1 MNKKRSAIRA
11 GTALLLVAVIVSAIF
26 TTPLAALTPTSR
38 MSDVYKK
45 SKYYGNLTALELTG
59 DQRTDVIMVA
69 MSQLGYH
76 EGDSESDFDGMNTSG
91 SGNYVEYNYLYG
103 KVDNGSGKVCYGY
116 AWCAAFVSWC
126 QRQAGIP
133 TGTVKS
139 YVSCTNWVTWFK
151 NYSTYKTRASGY
163 TPEPGDVIFFKDASA
178 TRASTH
184 VGIVIYIDSGKVYTI
199 EGNSGGIVGI
209 HNYALTNTYIVGY
222 GVPKYTEKTDV
233 RVDYSRTS
241 FPTGRYITSA
251 SSLNIR
257 SKASTSGSILGTLP
271 IGTYT
276 DISEVSGNWGKIS
289 YNGKDGWISLSYAY
303 LVFPKKVAA
312 KTYTVKFD
320 ANGGNGAPGTLEK
333 TEKTALTLPITL
345 PYSSGKT
352 FKGWST
358 VKGGA
363 VKYAAGAKYDV
374 DSDITLYAVWEDNIY
389 KISFYDYDGKLIRT
403 DEYKYLD
410 KIVFPESPKRPPDG
424 KYEYTFKGW
433 DNQKKTVTMNDKY
446 YAVYEKA
453 PVKQETSK
461 DTESATDKNTATNP
475 ITDVI
480 TDPATNPITS
490 KVSET
495 ITGKPSEP
503 QDTFTEPTEN
513 TVGKTDGE
521 SDGETV
527 AETPEESRTESEA
540 GMTDDT
546 ESATPG
552 SETAKNEY
560 SGGCASTINGI
571 ISVVAILSVAGI
583 MFEKKRGIR

>member
-1 MNKKRSAIRA
+1 MNKKRSAIRS
-11 GTALLLVAVIVSAIF
+11 GTFLLLVAVIVSAMLM
-26 TTPLAALTPTSR
+26 TPLAALTPTSR

-45 SKYYGNLTALELTG
+45 SKYYENLVSLELTG

-91 SGNYVEYNYLYG
+91 SDNYVEYNYLYG
-103 KVDNGSGKVCYGY
+103 KVDNGSGKICYGY

-163 TPEPGDVIFFKDASA
+163 TPEPGDIIFFKDASA

-184 VGIVIYIDSGKVYTI
+184 VGIVIYTDSGKVYTI
-199 EGNSGGIVGI
+199 EGNSGGVVGI

-222 GVPKYTEKTDV
+222 GVPKYAEKSDV
-233 RVDYSRTS
+233 HVDYSRNS
-241 FPTGRYITSA
+241 FPAGRYITSA
-251 SSLNIR
+251 SSLNVR
-257 SKASTSGSILGTLP
+257 SKASTSGSILGSLP
-271 IGTYT
+271 IGTYA

-289 YNGKDGWISLSYAY
+289 YNGKEGWISLSYAY
-303 LVFPKKVAA
+303 LVSPKKAA
-312 KTYTVKFD
+312 PKTYTVKFD
-320 ANGGNGAPGTLEK
+320 ANGGSGVPAALEK
-333 TEKTALTLPITL
+333 KEKTALILPTAV
-345 PYSSGKT
+345 PYSSGRT

-363 VKYAAGAKYDV
+363 VKYYAGGKYDA
-374 DSDITLYAVWEDNIY
+374 DADITLYAVWEDNIY
-389 KISFYDYDGKLIRT
+389 KISFYDYDGRLIRT

-410 KIVFPESPKRPPDG
+410 TIVFPEPPQRPSDG
-424 KYEYTFKGW
+424 KYDYTFKKW
-433 DNQKKTVTMNDKY
+433 DNQKKTVTMNDEY
-446 YAVYEKA
+446 YAVYEKT
-453 PVKQETSK
+453 PVKQETVT
-461 DTESATDKNTATNP
+461 DTEPATDKNTATNP
-475 ITDVI
+475 ITDAI

-490 KVSET
+490 RVSEL

-503 QDTFTEPTEN
+503 QDTF
-513 TVGKTDGE
+513 KDTDGE
-521 SDGETV
+521 SDSETSTE
-527 AETPEESRTESEA
+527 APQESRSESEA
-540 GMTDDT
+540 GMTDGT
-546 ESATPG
+546 ESAAPG
-552 SETAKNEY
+552 NETAKNEY

-583 MFEKKRGIR
+583 LFEKKRGIR